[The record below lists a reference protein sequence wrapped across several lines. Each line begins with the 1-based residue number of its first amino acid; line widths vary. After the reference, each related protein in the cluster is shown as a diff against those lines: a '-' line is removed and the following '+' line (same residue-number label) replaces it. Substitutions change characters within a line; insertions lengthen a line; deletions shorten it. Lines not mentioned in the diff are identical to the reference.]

1 MLWLAATSTMRAPT
15 ATARQLSLESALWIG
30 NPSKFPHGEGPTSS
44 ARARLAYNVIS
55 TSLTQVKALVLYQEL
70 GPENLADRSEVS

>member
-30 NPSKFPHGEGPTSS
+30 NPSKFPHAGPS
-44 ARARLAYNVIS
+44 ARARLAYIS
-55 TSLTQVKALVLYQEL
+55 NAR
-70 GPENLADRSEVS
+70 GPGRR